1 MAERETNPENLGQAL
16 LPLAGTVLIVGFVA
30 LMWSNWGKAP
40 NTSAGAVKAPAE
52 SAASTPESMA
62 GPKFELII
70 GPRPG
75 SRDDGMTGTHAL
87 RTKAITLPDGRS
99 LIVGCV
105 PCLNALTYIAVMNGH
120 AYAVNGYAQ
129 DLAKR
134 YSVRSGGKTMAV
146 HDLDQDDSTEAVVQT
161 PVFAAIEVDQGMRG
175 SPHRR
180 PRARDCRCG
189 AGKPMPRQVML
200 TAAWRERADWRPS
213 RRVVRLPTTA

>member
-1 MAERETNPENLGQAL
+1 MEKMLRTIG
-16 LPLAGTVLIVGFVA
+16 VIVG
-30 LMWSNWGKAP
+30 LMLLLWFMFGTGKRPEFPSTQTAAAAP
-40 NTSAGAVKAPAE
+40 E
-52 SAASTPESMA
+52 
-62 GPKFELII
+62 FELII

-105 PCLNALTYIAVMNGH
+105 PCLNELTYIVVMNGH

-146 HDLDQDDSTEAVVQT
+146 HDLEQDDSSEAIVDQT
-161 PVFAAIEVDQGMRG
+161 PVLAGIESIDECNLPMHNGIVNTIAEAVLGD
-175 SPHRR
+175 
-180 PRARDCRCG
+180 RCLSKLSL
-189 AGKPMPRQVML
+189 KP
-200 TAAWRERADWRPS
+200 
-213 RRVVRLPTTA
+213 